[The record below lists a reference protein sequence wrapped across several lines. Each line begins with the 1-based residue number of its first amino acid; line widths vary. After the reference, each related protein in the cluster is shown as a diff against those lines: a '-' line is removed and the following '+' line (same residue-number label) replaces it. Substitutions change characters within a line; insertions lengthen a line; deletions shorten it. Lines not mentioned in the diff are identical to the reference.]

1 MQSQQPT
8 CCPLICLVPASMTIQ
23 DGSFVTSQ
31 PMQMML
37 APLSAP
43 VMTTMPGMSGFASV
57 ANMTYAAPVPFSW
70 PIQNAFHNGEYAVS
84 EAAPGQLPMHAVLPE
99 SAPVEVQSEQHE
111 WDPSAQGEDLLS
123 RENVPSQVEMYMT
136 PSPQLMEDAQVSI
149 GAVTGACELRRRG
162 QKCSTHEAHAQVERL
177 QDAECIG
184 RDGETDFDAA
194 QAREIAD
201 KLLEQLRVGGTS
213 KQSAVASFEK
223 LAFSNTTTSRA
234 AQIAIK
240 EASVSDAV
248 ALAKALRGCIRNA
261 VQSKHANHVVQQIT
275 ETMPVG
281 QASFIIEELKGCGHE
296 IARHRFGCRVL
307 CRILEHLAPQDESTL
322 AFIEE
327 ILVDVHGLCG
337 HEFGNFVAR
346 HLLEFG
352 TPNHKHCIAKA
363 LVSDMFQYSKHKLG
377 SHVVEAAL
385 LYSSPE
391 DQRILALQ
399 LASDQH
405 QLVSVAA
412 NQYGRHVV
420 RALLSLPC
428 DVRKEAV
435 EVLAPMEQKLKSMRY
450 GRSVLPSL
458 RAASPL

>member
-1 MQSQQPT
+1 
-8 CCPLICLVPASMTIQ
+8 MTIQ

-43 VMTTMPGMSGFASV
+43 VMTAMPGMSGFAPMPHMT
-57 ANMTYAAPVPFSW
+57 NMTYAAPVPFSW
-70 PIQNAFHNGEYAVS
+70 SIQGAFHNGEYAMS
-84 EAAPGQLPMHAVLPE
+84 EAAPSQLPMHDVLPE
-99 SAPVEVQSEQHE
+99 SAPVEVQSERHE
-111 WDPSAQGEDLLS
+111 WDPFAQGENLPS
-123 RENVPSQVEMYMT
+123 MENVPSQVEMYMT
-136 PSPQLMEDAQVSI
+136 PSPQLMEDAQVNI
-149 GAVTGACELRRRG
+149 GAVTGACKLRRRG
-162 QKCSTHEAHAQVERL
+162 QKCSTHEAQAQVECL
-177 QDAECIG
+177 QDAVCIG

-201 KLLEQLRVGGTS
+201 NLLDQLRIGGMS
-213 KQSAVASFEK
+213 KQAAVASFEN
-223 LAFSNTTTSRA
+223 LAFTNTTTSRA

-240 EASVSDAV
+240 EASVPDAV

-275 ETMPVG
+275 ESMPVG
-281 QASFIIEELKGCGHE
+281 QASFIIDELKGCGHD

-327 ILVDVHGLCG
+327 ILVDVHDLCG

-352 TPNHKHCIAKA
+352 TPHHRHSIAKA
-363 LVSDMFQYSKHKLG
+363 LVSDVHQYSKHKLG

-391 DQRILALQ
+391 DQRVLALQ

-420 RALLSLPC
+420 RALLGLPS

-435 EVLAPMEQKLKSMRY
+435 EVLVPMEQKLKSLRY
-450 GRSVLPSL
+450 GRSILSSL
-458 RAASPL
+458 RAASSL